1 VTCLHCRK
9 PVEQQGRHL
18 VHVGTDTVV
27 CAGGRTLADVS
38 LSDRIR
44 LEKERRERAGVDAS

>member
-1 VTCLHCRK
+1 MTCLHCRK

-44 LEKERRERAGVDAS
+44 LEKERRERAGVEAS